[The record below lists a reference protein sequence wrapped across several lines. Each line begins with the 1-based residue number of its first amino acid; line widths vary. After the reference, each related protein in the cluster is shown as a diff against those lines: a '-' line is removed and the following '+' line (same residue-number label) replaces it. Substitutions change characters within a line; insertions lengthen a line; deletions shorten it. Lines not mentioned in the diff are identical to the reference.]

1 MGACFF
7 YQATGVYL
15 EPGRMDVDN
24 EIVTPGRGTDME
36 HHWDEAFG
44 YFGAARDFS
53 SYSLEQIA
61 SKRGKD
67 TNGDGYISLLAEQ
80 NLGVAPNA
88 AKRDLGA
95 VNNPGLTKNVYDL
108 FWRGRALVARG
119 ATLESVKPFA
129 KQASIYWE
137 KVIAATV
144 VHYINKTISEMD
156 SFGSADYLFKDH
168 VKYWAEMKGYALA
181 FQFSPY
187 SPMHKRVF
195 LALHEKMGNQPVLMD
210 RSKSERDSYKASLL
224 KARDLLESTY
234 GFNRDN
240 VSNW

>member
-1 MGACFF
+1 
-7 YQATGVYL
+7 
-15 EPGRMDVDN
+15 
-24 EIVTPGRGTDME
+24 
-36 HHWDEAFG
+36 
-44 YFGAARDFS
+44 
-53 SYSLEQIA
+53 
-61 SKRGKD
+61 
-67 TNGDGYISLLAEQ
+67 
-80 NLGVAPNA
+80 
-88 AKRDLGA
+88 
-95 VNNPGLTKNVYDL
+95 
-108 FWRGRALVARG
+108 
-119 ATLESVKPFA
+119 
-129 KQASIYWE
+129 
-137 KVIAATV
+137 
-144 VHYINKTISEMD
+144 MD

-234 GFNRDN
+234 GFNPDN